1 MLREPWYALLLF
13 ALLALLK
20 PASAQESAPQFSP
33 PVPVQILGYNGH
45 AMEPFLTR
53 DGKMLFFNNRNDPK
67 DQTDLHVARRLNDTS
82 FRYLGP
88 LTGANSASLDGV
100 ASMDSAG
107 NFYLVSA
114 RNYDQTGNTLWSG
127 RYSDGAL
134 AGVTPLTTNFTPQ
147 KLLRLNIDLEVSAD
161 GNTLYVAENRWD
173 LLRGVPATSD
183 ITMAAKTGTGFTR
196 LPDADALMA
205 NINTKKLEFAPA
217 TSADE
222 LTLYFTRLDMKALF
236 KGKPGAFA
244 IMVATRANR
253 TSPWGV
259 PRAITAITGHA
270 EAPSVTPDGCAIY
283 FHRKDGGIFR
293 LYLTRRIGCTG
304 R

>member
-1 MLREPWYALLLF
+1 
-13 ALLALLK
+13 
-20 PASAQESAPQFSP
+20 
-33 PVPVQILGYNGH
+33 
-45 AMEPFLTR
+45 
-53 DGKMLFFNNRNDPK
+53 
-67 DQTDLHVARRLNDTS
+67 
-82 FRYLGP
+82 
-88 LTGANSASLDGV
+88 
-100 ASMDSAG
+100 
-107 NFYLVSA
+107 
-114 RNYDQTGNTLWSG
+114 
-127 RYSDGAL
+127 
-134 AGVTPLTTNFTPQ
+134 
-147 KLLRLNIDLEVSAD
+147 
-161 GNTLYVAENRWD
+161 
-173 LLRGVPATSD
+173 
-183 ITMAAKTGTGFTR
+183 MAKAKTAIKMISTEGTGTFYVTKKN
-196 LPDADALMA
+196 PK
-205 NINTKKLEFAPA
+205 NNTKKLEFAPA